1 MEPRTANEK
10 TYKSRKRY
18 WQNIDAYT
26 KLFMDTCK
34 RLPKEADYAQYKLI
48 PTVEDGERRRRRQ
61 RNDAS
66 SSAET
71 RRETA
76 NDDEAEQ
83 YEQCHAVSGESSSRN
98 SNTDDDSA
106 SSMNVSVP
114 HENETYESED
124 NDDYDDISQISN
136 NSNSE
141 ANVRYC
147 GNYNSNT
154 FVNGNDSESARP

>member
-106 SSMNVSVP
+106 SSMNDEGVRSVVWIGY
-114 HENETYESED
+114 TR
-124 NDDYDDISQISN
+124 ISQSN
-136 NSNSE
+136 FG
-141 ANVRYC
+141 R
-147 GNYNSNT
+147 T
-154 FVNGNDSESARP
+154 MKFVMIWKQQ